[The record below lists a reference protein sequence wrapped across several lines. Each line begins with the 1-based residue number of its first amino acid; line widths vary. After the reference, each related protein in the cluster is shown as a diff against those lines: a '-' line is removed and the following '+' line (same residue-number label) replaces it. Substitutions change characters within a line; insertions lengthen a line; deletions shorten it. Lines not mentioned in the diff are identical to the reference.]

1 MDEHQNKEE
10 LILQT
15 AMQVFIDKGWH
26 GAKMQEIADKA
37 GINKALLHYYYRS
50 KEKLYTKIFEFLIW
64 RNLGEL
70 FNLFDENL
78 SFNEFLKKFIHSY
91 IDVINKNPK
100 IPMFL
105 MRELSEGGTVTKSV
119 LKNLIDSGRFRVD
132 LPLRKI
138 QKAMDEG
145 IIIKMDPRQIIASVI
160 GSCLF
165 YFIAEPIF
173 KTLFVD
179 AANFDRE
186 QFVEERKEAIYKTI
200 LFGLTPRE
208 KTNEHEPSA

>member
-70 FNLFDENL
+70 FNLFDDNL
-78 SFNEFLKKFIHSY
+78 SFDEFLKKFIHNY

-105 MRELSEGGTVTKSV
+105 MRELSEGGTVAKEV
-119 LKNLIDSGRFRVD
+119 LKNLIDGGRFRVD

-145 IIIKMDPRQIIASVI
+145 KIIKMDPRQVITTVI
-160 GSCLF
+160 GSCIF
-165 YFIAEPIF
+165 FFIAEPIF
-173 KTLFVD
+173 NTLFVD
-179 AANFDRE
+179 KSSFDRE
-186 QFVEERKEAIYKTI
+186 QFIEERKEAIFKNV

-208 KTNEHEPSA
+208 KTNEHEISA